1 MSFNNTFPLLES
13 ILLIDG
19 KFPLLDYH
27 QARMNYAAE
36 SYFGQKIK
44 LPLQDWIASFPFPK
58 NGKFKCRILYG
69 KMIQQPKY
77 QPYQLKA
84 IKSLKITE
92 ANDLEYNLKFS
103 DRIAL
108 NKLFDSRGTADDV
121 LIVKHGLI
129 TDTSYCNIAFF
140 DGNDWFTPAQP
151 LLKGVRRAF
160 LLDQGLIKEADIE
173 VSDLGKF
180 SHFKCFNAMIGW
192 EESFTAKTTAI
203 NRPQF

>member
-19 KFPLLDYH
+19 QFPLMDYH
-27 QARMNYAAE
+27 QARMDYAAE

-69 KMIQQPKY
+69 KTMQLPEY
-77 QPYQLKA
+77 HPYELKA
-84 IKSLKITE
+84 IKSLNITE
-92 ANDLEYNLKFS
+92 ANDLEYSLKYS
-103 DRIAL
+103 NRTAL
-108 NKLFDSRGTADDV
+108 NTLYKLKESADDV
-121 LIVKHGLI
+121 LITKHGLI

-140 DGNDWFTPAQP
+140 DGNEWFTPAQP

-160 LLDQGLIKEADIE
+160 LLDQGLIKEADIK
-173 VSDLGKF
+173 VADLEDF

-192 EESFTAKTTAI
+192 DEAEMGEVEAI
-203 NRPQF
+203 HNTKV

>member
-27 QARMNYAAE
+27 QARMDYTAK
-36 SYFGQKIK
+36 SYFGHKIK

-58 NGKFKCRILYG
+58 IGKFKCRMLYG
-69 KMIQQPKY
+69 KTIQLPEY
-77 QPYQLKA
+77 HPYELKA

-92 ANDLEYNLKFS
+92 ANDLEYNLKYS

-108 NKLFDSRGTADDV
+108 NKLFDSRGTATDV

-140 DGNDWFTPAQP
+140 NGNDWFTPAQP
-151 LLKGVRRAF
+151 LLKGVRRAL

-192 EESFTAKTTAI
+192 DEAETGEVEAI
-203 NRPQF
+203 HNTKV